1 MPYKKAK
8 VYNDGGHYIAIP
20 QTKRP
25 KRPKKE
31 VCKGKETQTDSMD
44 KTENKKSAEPTIKDE
59 FDRLYKEY
67 ANSPKN
73 ERKQRI
79 TRTLAPKFKNS
90 QALQAFVENNI
101 ERMERNKIIRRIR
114 LMRKVNL
121 QQWNY
126 FCTFTYSD
134 EKHTEET
141 FQKGLMNC
149 LRHQASR
156 KEWKYIG
163 AWERSPNT
171 NRLHFHAIVYIPDGK
186 MIGEIITVRDYDTVE
201 KRMQE
206 TFQNTHFLKEYGR
219 NDFKPINPM
228 EISDCVKYLL
238 KYIEKGGGRLV
249 YSRGLYMYFVSD
261 IMDEDIVCPYGV
273 GDMKLLLFD
282 NSYCIKDGEIVGQ
295 VSPEVIKQMP
305 KAN

>member
-1 MPYKKAK
+1 
-8 VYNDGGHYIAIP
+8 
-20 QTKRP
+20 
-25 KRPKKE
+25 
-31 VCKGKETQTDSMD
+31 
-44 KTENKKSAEPTIKDE
+44 
-59 FDRLYKEY
+59 
-67 ANSPKN
+67 
-73 ERKQRI
+73 
-79 TRTLAPKFKNS
+79 
-90 QALQAFVENNI
+90 
-101 ERMERNKIIRRIR
+101 
-114 LMRKVNL
+114 
-121 QQWNY
+121 
-126 FCTFTYSD
+126 
-134 EKHTEET
+134 
-141 FQKGLMNC
+141 MNC

-249 YSRGLYMYFVSD
+249 YSRGLYMYFISD

-282 NSYCIKDGEIVGQ
+282 NSYCIKDGEIVGK